1 MSATT
6 GQVYDP
12 RGTTAGYAGAGAG
25 VGAGAQRPPGLRGW
39 LLFSPLLLWLLA
51 FVVAPTAI
59 MLVYSF
65 CQRDELGQVVFEL
78 SLSNYARVFDKTY
91 LKILFNSVWY
101 AGITTVICLVVGYPV
116 AYFIGRASEGVR
128 TKLLMLVMIP
138 FWTSFLIRTY
148 AWMTILKS
156 EGPLNALLQYTRI
169 ISAPLDILYTPT
181 AVVIGLV
188 YSYLPFMI
196 LPIYGSVEKLDNAL
210 IEAAFDLGAGPVS
223 AFSHVIVPLTRPGI
237 LAGVALV
244 FIPAIGMFAI
254 TDLMG
259 GAKVPMVGNVIQN
272 QFGQA
277 RDWPFGAALGMTL
290 LVLFAAC
297 FAFSVKRDE
306 AA

>member
-1 MSATT
+1 MGPTT
-6 GQVYDP
+6 GQVPDLQ
-12 RGTTAGYAGAGAG
+12 
-25 VGAGAQRPPGLRGW
+25 GAQRRRPGLRGW

-65 CQRDELGQVVFEL
+65 CQRDELGQVVFEP
-78 SLSNYARVFDKTY
+78 SLSNYGRVFDRTY
-91 LKILFNSVWY
+91 LKILGNSVWY
-101 AGITTVICLVVGYPV
+101 AAITTAICLVVGYPV
-116 AYFIGRASEGVR
+116 AYYIGRASEGVR
-128 TKLLMLVMIP
+128 NKLLMLVMIP

-148 AWMTILKS
+148 AWMSILKS
-156 EGPLNALLQYTRI
+156 EGPLNAMLTYTRLVA
-169 ISAPLDILYTPT
+169 APLDILYTPT

-196 LPIYGSVEKLDNAL
+196 LPIYGSVEKLDSAL
-210 IEAAFDLGAGPVS
+210 IEAAFDLGARPVE

-237 LAGVALV
+237 LAGVLLV

-259 GAKVPMVGNVIQN
+259 GSRVPMIGNVIQN

-290 LVLFAAC
+290 LLLFAVC
-297 FAFSVKRDE
+297 FALSVRDE
-306 AA
+306 KDLAA

>member
-1 MSATT
+1 MNTAT
-6 GQVYDP
+6 GQV
-12 RGTTAGYAGAGAG
+12 
-25 VGAGAQRPPGLRGW
+25 VEIQGAQRRPGVRGW
-39 LLFSPLLLWLLA
+39 LLLAPLLLWLVA

-65 CQRDELGQVVFEL
+65 CERDELGQVVFRL
-78 SLSNYARVFDKTY
+78 SLSSYARVLDATY
-91 LKILFNSVWY
+91 LKILLNSIRY
-101 AGITTVICLVVGYPV
+101 AAITTAICLVAGYPV
-116 AYFIGRASEGVR
+116 AYFIGRAREGVR
-128 TKLLMLVMIP
+128 NKLLMLVMVP

-148 AWMTILKS
+148 AWMSILKS
-156 EGPLNALLQYTRI
+156 EGLLNGLLLYLQI
-169 ISAPLDILYTPT
+169 ISAPLDIMYTPS

-237 LAGVALV
+237 LAGILLV
-244 FIPAIGMFAI
+244 FIPALGMFAI

-259 GAKVPMVGNVIQN
+259 GARVPMVGNVIQN

-290 LVLFAAC
+290 LLLFSL
-297 FAFSVKRDE
+297 FFLLGLRKEPER
-306 AA
+306 

>member
-1 MSATT
+1 MTPNAR
-6 GQVYDP
+6 QVP
-12 RGTTAGYAGAGAG
+12 EIQGAA
-25 VGAGAQRPPGLRGW
+25 RRPGLRGW
-39 LLFSPLLLWLLA
+39 LLFAPLLLWLLA

-65 CQRDELGQVVFEL
+65 CQRDELGQIVFEF
-78 SLSNYARVFDKTY
+78 SMSNFARVFDKTY
-91 LKILFNSVWY
+91 LKILLNSIWY
-101 AGITTVICLVVGYPV
+101 AALTTAICLAAGYPV
-116 AYFIGRASEGVR
+116 AYFIGRASERVR
-128 TKLLMLVMIP
+128 NKLLMLVMIP

-148 AWMTILKS
+148 AWMSILKS
-156 EGPLNALLQYTRI
+156 EGPLNGLLLYTNLI
-169 ISAPLDILYTPT
+169 AAPLDILYTPT

-210 IEAAFDLGAGPVS
+210 IEAAFDLGAGPVT
-223 AFSHVIVPLTRPGI
+223 AFSRVIVPLTRPGI
-237 LAGVALV
+237 MAGVMLV

-259 GAKVPMVGNVIQN
+259 GARVPMIGNVIQN

-290 LVLFAAC
+290 LLLFAAC
-297 FAFSVKRDE
+297 FALSMRKGD

>member
-1 MSATT
+1 MNTAT
-6 GQVYDP
+6 GQVVEFQGP
-12 RGTTAGYAGAGAG
+12 QRRPG
-25 VGAGAQRPPGLRGW
+25 VFGW
-39 LLFSPLLLWLLA
+39 LLLAPLLLWLLA

-65 CQRDELGQVVFEL
+65 CERDELGQVVFEL
-78 SLSNYARVFDKTY
+78 SLSSYARVFDATY
-91 LKILFNSVWY
+91 LKILANSIKY
-101 AGITTVICLVVGYPV
+101 AAITTVICLIAGYPV
-116 AYFIGRASEGVR
+116 AYFIGRAREGVR
-128 TKLLMLVMIP
+128 NKLLMLVMVP

-148 AWMTILKS
+148 AWMSILKS
-156 EGPLNALLQYTRI
+156 EGLLNGLLMYLRI
-169 ISAPLDILYTPT
+169 ISAPLDIMYTPT

-237 LAGVALV
+237 LAGVLLV
-244 FIPAIGMFAI
+244 FIPALGMFAI

-259 GAKVPMVGNVIQN
+259 GARVPMIGNVIQN

-290 LVLFAAC
+290 LLLFSL
-297 FAFSVKRDE
+297 FFLLGLRKEPER
-306 AA
+306 

>member
-1 MSATT
+1 MNTAT
-6 GQVYDP
+6 GQVVELQ
-12 RGTTAGYAGAGAG
+12 GARRSPG
-25 VGAGAQRPPGLRGW
+25 VFGW
-39 LLFSPLLLWLLA
+39 LLLAPLLLWLLA

-65 CQRDELGQVVFEL
+65 CERDELGQVVFRL
-78 SLSNYARVFDKTY
+78 SLSSYARVLDATY
-91 LKILFNSVWY
+91 LKILLNSVRY
-101 AGITTVICLVVGYPV
+101 AAITTAICLIAGYPV
-116 AYFIGRASEGVR
+116 AYFIGRAREGVR
-128 TKLLMLVMIP
+128 NKLLMLVMVP

-148 AWMTILKS
+148 AWMSILKS
-156 EGPLNALLQYTRI
+156 EGLLNGLLLYLRI
-169 ISAPLDILYTPT
+169 ISAPLDIMYTPT

-237 LAGVALV
+237 MAGILLV
-244 FIPAIGMFAI
+244 FIPALGMFAI

-259 GAKVPMVGNVIQN
+259 GARVPMIGNVIQN

-290 LVLFAAC
+290 LLLFAV
-297 FAFSVKRDE
+297 FFVIGMRRE
-306 AA
+306 PER

>member
-1 MSATT
+1 MNTAT
-6 GQVYDP
+6 GQIVELQ
-12 RGTTAGYAGAGAG
+12 
-25 VGAGAQRPPGLRGW
+25 GAQRRPGVRGW
-39 LLFSPLLLWLLA
+39 LLLAPLLLWLVA

-65 CQRDELGQVVFEL
+65 CERDELGQVVFRL
-78 SLSNYARVFDKTY
+78 SLSSYARVLDATY
-91 LKILFNSVWY
+91 VKILRNSIGY
-101 AGITTVICLVVGYPV
+101 AAITTAICLVAGYPV
-116 AYFIGRASEGVR
+116 AYFIGRAREGVR
-128 TKLLMLVMIP
+128 NKLLMLVMVP

-148 AWMTILKS
+148 SWMSILKS
-156 EGPLNALLQYTRI
+156 EGLLNGLLLYLRI
-169 ISAPLDILYTPT
+169 ISAPLDIMYTPS

-237 LAGVALV
+237 LAGILLV
-244 FIPAIGMFAI
+244 FIPALGMFAI

-259 GAKVPMVGNVIQN
+259 GARVPMVGNVIQN

-290 LVLFAAC
+290 LLLFSLFFVLGLR
-297 FAFSVKRDE
+297 KEPER
-306 AA
+306 